1 MVDNFR
7 SRMGDLRQEIDRIA
21 SQAEELEH
29 VVQEQQVRLEE
40 MDLLVRQR
48 DEQLAEQQAHV
59 EGLES
64 ALRQREEDLTALRAQ
79 LAAKEQAL
87 AAQDADLAG
96 LRAQVAEHEAAEA
109 ALREELA
116 RARLAPAAA
125 GLSAQPLLERFAVLE
140 GLVNRQ
146 GESLAALRTLI
157 QEEMGRLHGRL
168 DHLEERLAAAPA
180 VLPAPVAEPLAPAA
194 TLVVEPLAPA
204 AAPVVEPLAPAA
216 APVAEPLAPA
226 AAPVAEIVPPEKEAV
241 PLAAGEA
248 DSLQTVLQDT
258 LDMLPEAALVGLA
271 ARDGLNVEMLVRHEL
286 AFPQPLELELAD
298 LTAEATRVAAALSA
312 GPLLTVAFQ
321 SGNDHVL
328 LSPVGEEH
336 FAYLLTPADSPAEF
350 QRAQAVLLQTVSR
363 LNDLS

>member
-204 AAPVVEPLAPAA
+204 AAPV
-216 APVAEPLAPA
+216 
-226 AAPVAEIVPPEKEAV
+226 AEIVPPEKEAV

>member
-116 RARLAPAAA
+116 RARLAPAAT
-125 GLSAQPLLERFAVLE
+125 GLSAQPVLERFAVLE

-194 TLVVEPLAPA
+194 TPAVEPVVPTAAPA
-204 AAPVVEPLAPAA
+204 V
-216 APVAEPLAPA
+216 
-226 AAPVAEIVPPEKEAV
+226 EIVPPEKEAV